1 MEKAIRE
8 KVRELLVQNFGS
20 KAHLIGKL
28 LETEDFIK
36 KNLFDSFDLIKVIA
50 ILEKEFAVTVAVADL
65 ANDRISSLEKI
76 EQFVISKRPV
86 T

>member
-8 KVRELLVQNFGS
+8 KVRELLAQNFGS

-50 ILEKEFAVTVAVADL
+50 ILEK
-65 ANDRISSLEKI
+65 
-76 EQFVISKRPV
+76 
-86 T
+86 